1 MASLWVTYQRETLHC
16 MLHLLKGGGME
27 EGRVGRRGRVHTTLS
42 GIQSVASWFCHEK
55 IRGPAAIF
63 HDFIVSRYCP
73 FPLGC
78 SKGGRVVCVSFWKRK
93 LNWNYF
99 LETSKSPLSLP
110 GRECSLCDNV
120 SHVTKEF
127 VCVCVCV
134 HIHRHIYIHTCMHT
148 YIHKHVYICMQT
160 YMYTHMYVYVP
171 MQLFDTCKFRL
182 QLYIK

>member
-1 MASLWVTYQRETLHC
+1 MVSSQWQADV
-16 MLHLLKGGGME
+16 
-27 EGRVGRRGRVHTTLS
+27 
-42 GIQSVASWFCHEK
+42 CHEK

-63 HDFIVSRYCP
+63 HDFIVIRYCP

-134 HIHRHIYIHTCMHT
+134 YTHI
-148 YIHKHVYICMQT
+148 
-160 YMYTHMYVYVP
+160 YTHMYICIHIHTGIYTYTHV
-171 MQLFDTCKFRL
+171 CIHK
-182 QLYIK
+182 YILMYICIQTYICIHICMYMSPCSYLILVSLDFNFT